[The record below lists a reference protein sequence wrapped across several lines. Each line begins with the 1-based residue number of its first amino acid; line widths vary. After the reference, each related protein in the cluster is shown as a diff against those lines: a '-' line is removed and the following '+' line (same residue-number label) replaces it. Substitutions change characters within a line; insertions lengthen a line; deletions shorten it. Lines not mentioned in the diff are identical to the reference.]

1 MFIVEKQKR
10 FNNLCFQIKELVMS
24 VFLIL
29 ARNPGATATNIDYP
43 VLFIKQAQDEYN
55 LLPTQIKRL

>member
-1 MFIVEKQKR
+1 MFIVETQKK

-29 ARNPGATATNIDYP
+29 ARNSGTTATDIDYP
-43 VLFIKQAQDEYN
+43 VLFIK
-55 LLPTQIKRL
+55 